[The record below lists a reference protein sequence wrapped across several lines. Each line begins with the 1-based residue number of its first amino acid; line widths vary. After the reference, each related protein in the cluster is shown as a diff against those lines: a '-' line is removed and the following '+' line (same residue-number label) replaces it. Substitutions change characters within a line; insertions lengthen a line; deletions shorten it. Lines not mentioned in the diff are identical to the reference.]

1 MPQGQKQEKISDTV
15 KSVGLSPSQME
26 HLVMAYLCME
36 KPKVDW
42 KKLGEFCKVT
52 PSSARTVFTKSRRCL
67 ERWEDQR
74 TAGAA
79 TKEAEETEEAGEDEE
94 VEQTE
99 ETKHEEDDNEDSVE
113 AVEAALAKDP
123 KN

>member
-1 MPQGQKQEKISDTV
+1 MHGKAQGKWTNVRLDLQGVWAQPES
-15 KSVGLSPSQME
+15 SYSWQ
-26 HLVMAYLCME
+26 
-36 KPKVDW
+36 VDW

-113 AVEAALAKDP
+113 AVEAAHAEDP

>member
-1 MPQGQKQEKISDTV
+1 MARAQKQGKTSDPV
-15 KSVGLSPSQME
+15 KSVGLSPSQIE

-42 KKLGEFCKVT
+42 EKLGELCKVT

-67 ERWEDQR
+67 EKWEEQR

-79 TKEAEETEEAGEDEE
+79 TKEAEEAEEAGEDEE
-94 VEQTE
+94 VEETE
-99 ETKHEEDDNEDSVE
+99 ETEEDEDDNENSVE
-113 AVEAALAKDP
+113 AVEAAHAEDP